1 MVILVQL
8 GEALGK
14 LYCVKYFDESCKE
27 RAYAIVEQV
36 RQALE
41 DRLKEVDWMKS
52 EDTRKNAL
60 KKMERFGVKVSLK
73 FHLVRTNSAYSNT
86 HKLCKCS
93 QMICLDWLP

>member
-1 MVILVQL
+1 M
-8 GEALGK
+8 
-14 LYCVKYFDESCKE
+14 YCAKYFDESCKE

-60 KKMERFGVKVSLK
+60 KKMEKFGVKVG
-73 FHLVRTNSAYSNT
+73 
-86 HKLCKCS
+86 
-93 QMICLDWLP
+93 